1 MHKDIIDPLD
11 AEASGRCAN
20 ENEQKSSKD
29 KAVASRSCASTRS
42 SVGVGGD
49 EDGASCARHRT
60 SPSMGVAA
68 KKFAEKWK
76 GRGYEKGET
85 HSFWIEQNKTA
96 SCNIAQRGFYFV
108 VVTPS

>member
-20 ENEQKSSKD
+20 ENEQKAGGD
-29 KAVASRSCASTRS
+29 KAVASRARHRTRS
-42 SVGVGGD
+42 SVTVGGD

-76 GRGYEKGET
+76 GRGY
-85 HSFWIEQNKTA
+85 
-96 SCNIAQRGFYFV
+96 
-108 VVTPS
+108 